1 MPYLDLTGIGNKHL
15 ASNSRRPSKLKL
27 RLNLRGLMLL
37 LLSADDQ
44 EKVNCILK
52 NLSKADNDVEL
63 KRDLNGLLYTVKE
76 NFPFLS
82 IYFERFLEVTHTF
95 VFNRL
100 KEIANEIKDRLD
112 KISLEELKYI
122 VTRKFYTKIESRVW
136 NNTTGRLGISRT
148 LALPGVVPKEV
159 CLYKLSIL
167 YYLRT
172 NIEDDLFLIDIMID
186 DNKYDLANCNCV
198 FQSG

>member
-1 MPYLDLTGIGNKHL
+1 VIHDPNQVNFISNAYLRKRGRKTYAYSQDTIMPYLDLTGIGNKHL

-136 NNTTGRLGISRT
+136 NNTTGRLG
-148 LALPGVVPKEV
+148 G
-159 CLYKLSIL
+159 
-167 YYLRT
+167 
-172 NIEDDLFLIDIMID
+172 
-186 DNKYDLANCNCV
+186 
-198 FQSG
+198 